1 MRLFFRTSLILFLVA
16 TIFACGEEVDPIAP
30 FACEIYDPSQAKKY
44 AKPTTPEEQRQ
55 FTKCIPR
62 DAGVVQYHPIEK
74 PAMIVKLQNSRKM
87 MQLKFSVMTK
97 HDEFALMRVQK
108 NEQALRAAF
117 NERMLMIS
125 EEDTN
130 RPEFRNELRNDL
142 KVVANDTMRR
152 IEGYD
157 FDIVEEVL
165 LTSYV
170 VE

>member
-1 MRLFFRTSLILFLVA
+1 MRLSFRLSLLLLLIS
-16 TIFACGEEVDPIAP
+16 TIFACGEEVDPNAP
-30 FACEIYDPSQAKKY
+30 FACELYDPANAKLY
-44 AKPTTPEEQRQ
+44 TKPTTTEEARR
-55 FTKCIPR
+55 FNKCTPQ
-62 DAGVVQYHPIEK
+62 ALGVVEYHPIDK
-74 PAMIVKLQNSRKM
+74 PAMIVKLQNSRKI

-97 HDEFALMRVQK
+97 YDQFALMRIQK

-142 KVVANDTMRR
+142 KVVANEAMRR
-152 IEGYD
+152 IEDYD

>member
-1 MRLFFRTSLILFLVA
+1 MFLLNLIL
-16 TIFACGEEVDPIAP
+16 AP
-30 FACEIYDPSQAKKY
+30 SI
-44 AKPTTPEEQRQ
+44 
-55 FTKCIPR
+55 
-62 DAGVVQYHPIEK
+62 GPIEFRYDRLAIFYADLK
-74 PAMIVKLQNSRKM
+74 NSILITVKLQNSRKM

>member
-1 MRLFFRTSLILFLVA
+1 
-16 TIFACGEEVDPIAP
+16 
-30 FACEIYDPSQAKKY
+30 
-44 AKPTTPEEQRQ
+44 
-55 FTKCIPR
+55 
-62 DAGVVQYHPIEK
+62 
-74 PAMIVKLQNSRKM
+74 M

-142 KVVANDTMRR
+142 KVVANDTMRL

-157 FDIVEEVL
+157 FDIVEEDL

>member
-1 MRLFFRTSLILFLVA
+1 MYLRDVGQDS
-16 TIFACGEEVDPIAP
+16 
-30 FACEIYDPSQAKKY
+30 
-44 AKPTTPEEQRQ
+44 PE
-55 FTKCIPR
+55 
-62 DAGVVQYHPIEK
+62 
-74 PAMIVKLQNSRKM
+74 M

>member
-1 MRLFFRTSLILFLVA
+1 MRLSFRLSLLLLLIS
-16 TIFACGEEVDPIAP
+16 TIFACGEEVDPNAP
-30 FACEIYDPSQAKKY
+30 FACEIYDPAQAKKY
-44 AKPTTPEEQRQ
+44 AKPTTAEEQRQ
-55 FTKCIPR
+55 FNKCVPR

-130 RPEFRNELRNDL
+130 RPEFRNELRADL
-142 KVVANDTMRR
+142 KLAANDTIRR
-152 IEGYD
+152 IEDYD

>member
-1 MRLFFRTSLILFLVA
+1 
-16 TIFACGEEVDPIAP
+16 
-30 FACEIYDPSQAKKY
+30 
-44 AKPTTPEEQRQ
+44 
-55 FTKCIPR
+55 
-62 DAGVVQYHPIEK
+62 
-74 PAMIVKLQNSRKM
+74 M

-97 HDEFALMRVQK
+97 HDQFALMRIQK

-142 KVVANDTMRR
+142 KGAANEAMRR
-152 IEGYD
+152 IEDYD